1 MFCHQLEIQN
11 IQRSKQR
18 MNGLIAEPESS
29 CKYVCVYRTVHI
41 QTHSSTSRSLCL
53 VMTDVET
60 CTLAVPHV

>member
-1 MFCHQLEIQN
+1 
-11 IQRSKQR
+11 